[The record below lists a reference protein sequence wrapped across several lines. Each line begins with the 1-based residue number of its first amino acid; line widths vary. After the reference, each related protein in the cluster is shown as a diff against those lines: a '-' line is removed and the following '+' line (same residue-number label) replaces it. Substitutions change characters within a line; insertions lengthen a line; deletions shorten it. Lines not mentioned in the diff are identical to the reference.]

1 MMIFLLDS
9 LARLLTTSSEY
20 ESVKDPAMRET
31 IERRILL
38 TNLRRLHMLLWGVV
52 IFTGLVL
59 ACSHLLWERAIED
72 FGSVGPFDF
81 QILIRSLWLVIDLL
95 AVFMIWRLLASR
107 SERNISLL
115 GALETG
121 SVLVNMFFVVFM
133 LDAGYSYNPSLEM
146 LYIAL
151 FALAPVIR
159 LNLVKSLVVN

>member
-1 MMIFLLDS
+1 
-9 LARLLTTSSEY
+9 
-20 ESVKDPAMRET
+20 
-31 IERRILL
+31 
-38 TNLRRLHMLLWGVV
+38 MLLWGVV